1 MDSSNSTQSNDK
13 QAQRVMH
20 PLKFRLL
27 QVKNISQTS
36 PLMKRITLTGTDLG
50 DFVSASPD
58 DHVKVFFPK
67 PGEEKPLIPKLGPN
81 GPEIGDG
88 ENRPIMRD
96 FTPVRFDNQ
105 ARELEL
111 EFFLHEEGDATAW
124 AKQAQVG
131 QYLGVGGPRGSLV
144 VPYAFDW
151 YLLVGDESAL
161 PSFTRRLAEL
171 PANAKALVFVEISN
185 ADEKREF
192 QSKAAVDVHWIIRSR
207 EEAGSS
213 ELFKQTI
220 LKTTFPHGDYFTW
233 IATELQCS
241 KDLKELLETVRGAN
255 PDWVKGTGY
264 WKKDPT

>member
-1 MDSSNSTQSNDK
+1 MDK
-13 QAQRVMH
+13 QPSSQTHKSERVMH

-27 QVKNISQTS
+27 QVKQINHSS
-36 PLMKRITLTGTDLG
+36 PLMKRITLTGEDLA

-67 PGEEKPLIPKLGPN
+67 PGEEKPIVPKAGPN

-96 FTPVRFDNQ
+96 FTPVRFDN
-105 ARELEL
+105 AAKELEL
-111 EFFLHEEGDATAW
+111 EFFLHDQGDATTW

-144 VPYAFDW
+144 VSYDFDW
-151 YLLVGDESAL
+151 YLLVGDEAAL
-161 PSFTRRLAEL
+161 PSFTRRLLEL
-171 PANAKALVFVEISN
+171 PAGSKALVFVEVSSSEEIR
-185 ADEKREF
+185 KF
-192 QSKAAVDVHWIIRSR
+192 QSPAEIDVHWIVRSR

-213 ELFKQTI
+213 DLFKKTI
-220 LKTTFPHGDYFTW
+220 LKSTFPHGDYYTW

-255 PDWVKGTGY
+255 PEWIKATGY
-264 WKKDPT
+264 WKKN